1 MTLSY
6 TVMGR
11 TKTSR
16 PSPPR
21 PPSPRSNMV
30 EFGRYIG
37 TTGGRIGTPNIVVC
51 RVILKTPDTV
61 EKQLGEFTFLPVKVP
76 KTGRIII
83 PPLSHWQWFGDSN
96 LD

>member
-1 MTLSY
+1 
-6 TVMGR
+6 MGR

-21 PPSPRSNMV
+21 PPSPRSDMV
-30 EFGRYIG
+30 EFGWYIG
-37 TTGGRIGTPNIVVC
+37 TTGGWIGTPNIVVC
-51 RVILKTPDTV
+51 TVIFETVGTV
-61 EKQLGEFTFLPVKVP
+61 EKQLGAFTFLPVKVP

-83 PPLSHWQWFGDSN
+83 PPLPHWQWFGDAN